1 MFPTLK
7 VGKSVI
13 PEKFIRTLRGK
24 IYKIMTANN
33 SKSNLGYF
41 NKLVDQY
48 NKTYHLSIAKKLIN
62 ADYTPFTEN
71 KQCLDKNWR
80 C

>member
-1 MFPTLK
+1 
-7 VGKSVI
+7 
-13 PEKFIRTLRGK
+13 
-24 IYKIMTANN
+24 MTANN